1 MEKVENKIEKLT
13 VSQALEQGYTQ
24 CGYDNTDFQHLMQIK
39 DLCADDFE
47 RSNNII
53 LVADTK
59 ENYVAIDKQ
68 DIMDLLLDR
77 YADES
82 PDDDNYDINSCF
94 EEQSEKIEAFVYAM
108 NEVYAKKP
116 WYYLCHSIQLIPDES
131 PEV

>member
-1 MEKVENKIEKLT
+1 MERKIEQITIK
-13 VSQALEQGYTQ
+13 QALEQGYAQ
-24 CGYDNTDFQHLMQIK
+24 CGYDNTDYQHLMQIK

-47 RSNNII
+47 RSKNII

-82 PDDDNYDINSCF
+82 PDDDTYDITSCF
-94 EEQSEKIEAFVYAM
+94 EEQSEKIEKFVSDM
-108 NEVYAKKP
+108 NEVYSKKV
-116 WYYLCHSIQLIPDES
+116 WYYLCHSIQLIP
-131 PEV
+131 